1 MLPLITLEEH
11 YVSQEA
17 ESSHFIGFPQEL
29 LTKLK
34 SLGDERIEELDK
46 GGVSIQVISHGP
58 FEGSPDMC
66 HKANNELTEAI
77 SKNPTRLAGFA
88 VLPMTDPKAAANE
101 LSRCVRELGFVGALV
116 DNHLENGSFYD
127 DENFWPVFETAQKL
141 DVPIYL
147 HSTFA
152 SDSMLEHYK
161 GNYDDKVATAL
172 SAFGWGWH
180 AETGLHIL
188 RLYCSGLFD
197 RYPKL
202 KIIIGH
208 MGELLP
214 FQLER
219 IIRASRMWG
228 RERGLREVW
237 QSNIWITT
245 SGTFALAPLACLL
258 QTTTIDHVLYSV
270 DYPFSTN
277 EMGKQFI
284 NEIQRSKL
292 MTEGELELFAYLN
305 AEKLLK
311 MKS

>member
-1 MLPLITLEEH
+1 
-11 YVSQEA
+11 
-17 ESSHFIGFPQEL
+17 
-29 LTKLK
+29 
-34 SLGDERIEELDK
+34 
-46 GGVSIQVISHGP
+46 
-58 FEGSPDMC
+58 
-66 HKANNELTEAI
+66 
-77 SKNPTRLAGFA
+77 
-88 VLPMTDPKAAANE
+88 MTDPKAAAGE
-101 LSRCVRELGFVGALV
+101 IFRCVRELGFVGALV
-116 DNHLENGSFYD
+116 DNHLENGRFYD
-127 DENFWPVFETAQKL
+127 DEHFWPVFEASQEL

-147 HSTFA
+147 HPTFA
-152 SDSMLEHYK
+152 SDTMLEHYK
-161 GNYDDKVATAL
+161 GNYAENVATAL

-219 IIRASRMWG
+219 IVRASRMWG

-237 QSNIWITT
+237 KSNIWITT

-284 NEIQRSKL
+284 DEIQGSKL
-292 MTEGELELFAYLN
+292 MSEKELEMFTYRN

-311 MKS
+311 IKAATEVEVAEVEY